1 SADVSDAFHDALGAE
16 GFDVVR
22 NAPFAG
28 GYIVRAYTNRPAVQT
43 LQLELRYTIYLD
55 CATIDEPGRPE
66 LDPSRIAAAQ
76 ARLRPAISRAIDTLN
91 EK

>member
-1 SADVSDAFHDALGAE
+1 VSDAFHDALGAE

-22 NAPFAG
+22 NTPFAG
-28 GYIVRAYTNRPAVQT
+28 GYIVRAHANPPAIQT
-43 LQLELRYTIYLD
+43 LQIELRYTIYLD
-55 CATIDEPGRPE
+55 CAKIDEPGRPE

-76 ARLRPAISRAIDTLN
+76 ARLQPAIARAIDALN